1 MTNTAIF
8 LALSMAPERRT
19 GSALGLDKPTSP
31 RDTSTPLEDTNG
43 VRPDSMAGRDTP
55 SERPTGGDA
64 GSPSAA
70 STPRSGES
78 RAARLAKLRQER
90 STQRI
95 STALKGAVEREER
108 ADPAQRAAQVE
119 LLCTLRA
126 EVTQS
131 AEVIN
136 GLQQQIRQRDQ
147 DMQELGAHT
156 ASMQAQL
163 AELLGQLDERS
174 ERLSGWSDSES
185 EVRDSMS
192 HMRLGQ

>member
-1 MTNTAIF
+1 M
-8 LALSMAPERRT
+8 
-19 GSALGLDKPTSP
+19 
-31 RDTSTPLEDTNG
+31 
-43 VRPDSMAGRDTP
+43 
-55 SERPTGGDA
+55 
-64 GSPSAA
+64 
-70 STPRSGES
+70 
-78 RAARLAKLRQER
+78 
-90 STQRI
+90 
-95 STALKGAVEREER
+95 KGAVEREER

-174 ERLSGWSDSES
+174 EPERLSGWSDSES
-185 EVRDSMS
+185 DVRDSMS
-192 HMRLGQ
+192 IMRLGQ